1 MVLPRGD
8 KATSANRKQSTLGN
22 RKRKTSGTNSAIP
35 LKKSSKP
42 AKKMPIIILTN
53 CADEELNKFEILFSP
68 TKYCEIGISMAL
80 QQGNAVY
87 VMGWPK
93 STSTG
98 LGGFFNF
105 HVKEAEIHL

>member
-1 MVLPRGD
+1 MVLPSVD
-8 KATSANRKQSTLGN
+8 KATCVNRKQNASGN
-22 RKRKTSGTNSAIP
+22 RKRKTSGTTFAVP

-53 CADEELNKFEILFSP
+53 CADEELNKFEILFCP
-68 TKYCEIGISMAL
+68 TKYCEIGIKMAL

-93 STSTG
+93 SSSTG
-98 LGGFFNF
+98 LINF
-105 HVKEAEIHL
+105 HVQEAELL

>member
-1 MVLPRGD
+1 MVPPRGD
-8 KATSANRKQSTLGN
+8 KSTSANRKQNTSGN
-22 RKRKTSGTNSAIP
+22 RKRKTSGATSAVP
-35 LKKSSKP
+35 SKKSSKP
-42 AKKMPIIILTN
+42 SKKTPIIILTN

-87 VMGWPK
+87 IMGWPK

-98 LGGFFNF
+98 LINF
-105 HVKEAEIHL
+105 HVQEAEFL